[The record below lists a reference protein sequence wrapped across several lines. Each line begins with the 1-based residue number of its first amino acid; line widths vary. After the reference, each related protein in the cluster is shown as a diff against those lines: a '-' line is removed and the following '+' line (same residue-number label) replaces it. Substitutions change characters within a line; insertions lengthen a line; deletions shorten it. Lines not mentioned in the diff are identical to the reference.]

1 MKSVCL
7 KISRYVAVFLT
18 AMMLGGLTAEA
29 TAADYPTAYLPDNF
43 GVLPKKIK
51 PNPTNKPMKPAKRPW
66 ELTEAQRAYA
76 LVGTP
81 FTREALAS
89 VEGKT
94 FRTAKKSFK
103 TGLDLFRQGR
113 RVEATPYLLQA
124 YEVNPNNLLLNVL
137 LGHCNTASTMTRWSA
152 EPYLRKALQIDPEN
166 YEARYDLARLYVSRY
181 KLDSAIILFQQ
192 CLSKPGLDT
201 MAVNRCLRRIKEC
214 RYAQIKMTKPGRLFV
229 DNLGTTFNSPYPDYA
244 PLISADEETFYFTS
258 LRPGAVTEDLDLYSG
273 LSFEDIYYAYRD
285 SIVDTIWHVYNA
297 GEPVNT
303 KGHDATSG
311 IAPDESTFYVYRGLK
326 RQGEIFTAQ
335 FDTNGWGKPHR
346 KDESEET
353 GTAISQEQTISFTF
367 DGKEA
372 YFASDREGG
381 YGGFDIWM
389 MRKDDNGKWGAA
401 INLGPDIN
409 TPFDEISPFIVA
421 DGKSMFFSS
430 NGHPNMGGLDVFYAQ
445 KKDNDTSWDEPKN
458 LGWPINTVEND
469 AFYRHSVSGK
479 TAYYASER
487 MGESVGGYDVYKIT
501 YMGEEKGVITQ
512 SEDQLIAYITKPVS
526 ESVSEAAAEIQ
537 ITPITLLKGFVYD
550 DYTKDP
556 LGADVVMVDNDL
568 QKEIAVFRSNPRTGR
583 FMIQLPAGHNYAITV
598 RRAGYLFHSENFDIP
613 VVSEYQE
620 VYKEFPLKNVSVGS
634 RVVLRNIFYEF
645 DKSTLLPQ
653 SYVELDRLYKLLVDV
668 PTIKIEISGHT
679 DNKGSAAYNQKLSDS
694 RAKSVVDYLVGR
706 GISIDRLTFVGFGLT
721 QPIATNET
729 DEGRALNRRTEFKI
743 IENNM
748 EEPQGFGRRQP
759 KQQIVV
765 EPSNPDN
772 PDNVIMNEGSNAQPQ
787 VEQPAQQPE
796 QPVQPTE
803 PAEQQTTG
811 EDPATK
817 TE

>member
-1 MKSVCL
+1 MKSVCFKL
-7 KISRYVAVFLT
+7 SRYVAVFL
-18 AMMLGGLTAEA
+18 AALMLGGVSVQAA
-29 TAADYPTAYLPDNF
+29 TVDNPTVLPDNF
-43 GVLPKKIK
+43 GVLPKKEK
-51 PNPTNKPMKPAKRPW
+51 DNPTNKPVKPVKRPW

-76 LVGTP
+76 NVGTP
-81 FTREALAS
+81 FTRAALSS
-89 VEGKT
+89 VDGKT
-94 FRTAKKSFK
+94 YRTALKSYK
-103 TGLDLFRQGR
+103 TGLDLFRQAR
-113 RVEATPYLLQA
+113 RVEATPYLMEA
-124 YEVNPNNLLLNVL
+124 YDVNPNNLLLNVL

-152 EPYLRKALQIDPEN
+152 EPYLRKALEIDPEN

-181 KLDSAIILFQQ
+181 KLDSAIMLFEQ

-201 MAVNRCLRRIKEC
+201 MAVDRCLQRIKEC
-214 RYAQIKMTKPGRLFV
+214 KYAQIKMKKPGRLFV
-229 DNLGTTFNSPYPDYA
+229 DNLGVTFNSPYPEYA
-244 PLISADEETFYFTS
+244 PLVSADEEMFYFTS
-258 LRPGAVTEDLDLYSG
+258 LRPGAVTEDLDVYSG

-311 IAPDESTFYVYRGLK
+311 IAPDESVFYVYRGAK
-326 RQGEIFTAQ
+326 RQGEIFTSQ
-335 FDTNGWGKPHR
+335 FDTTGWQKPKR
-346 KDESEET
+346 QEESRET
-353 GTAISQEQTISFTF
+353 GTRISQEQTISFTF
-367 DGKEA
+367 DGRVA

-381 YGGFDIWM
+381 FGGFDIWM
-389 MRKDDNGKWGAA
+389 MRKDSTGNGGWGEP
-401 INLGPDIN
+401 INLGPEIN
-409 TPFDEISPFIVA
+409 TPKDEISPFVVP
-421 DGKSMFFSS
+421 DGKSLFFSS
-430 NGHPNMGGLDVFYAQ
+430 NGHQTMGGLDIFYSQ
-445 KKDNDTSWDEPKN
+445 KGKTDTSWSEPKN

-469 AFYRHSVSGK
+469 AFYRLSATGK

-487 MGESVGGYDVYKIT
+487 MGESVGGYDIYKIT

-526 ESVSEAAAEIQ
+526 ESVSEAAAEIE

-568 QKEIAVFRSNPRTGR
+568 QQEIAVFKSNPRTGR

-598 RRAGYLFHSENFDIP
+598 RRNGYLFHSENFDIP
-613 VVSEYQE
+613 AISEYQE

-645 DKSTLLPQ
+645 DKATLLPQ
-653 SYVELDRLYKLLVDV
+653 SYVELDRLYKLLVEV

-679 DNKGSAAYNQKLSDS
+679 DNKGSASYNQGLSER

-706 GISIDRLTFVGFGLT
+706 GISIDRLTFIGYGLA
-721 QPIATNET
+721 QPIATNDTE
-729 DEGRALNRRTEFKI
+729 EGRALNRRTEFKI

-748 EEPQGFGRRQP
+748 EEAPASRRQP
-759 KQQIVV
+759 KQQIIV

-772 PDNVIMNEGSNAQPQ
+772 PEGIIMNEGTNAQPQ
-787 VEQPAQQPE
+787 VESPAS
-796 QPVQPTE
+796 PTE
-803 PAEQQTTG
+803 
-811 EDPATK
+811 
-817 TE
+817 

>member
-1 MKSVCL
+1 MKSVCFKL
-7 KISRYVAVFLT
+7 SRYVAVFL
-18 AMMLGGLTAEA
+18 AALMLGGVSVQAA
-29 TAADYPTAYLPDNF
+29 TVDNPTVLPDNF
-43 GVLPKKIK
+43 GVLPKKEK
-51 PNPTNKPMKPAKRPW
+51 DNPTNKPVKPVKRPW

-76 LVGTP
+76 NVGTP
-81 FTREALAS
+81 FTRAALSS
-89 VEGKT
+89 VDGKT
-94 FRTAKKSFK
+94 YRTALKSYK
-103 TGLDLFRQGR
+103 TGLDLFRQAR
-113 RVEATPYLLQA
+113 RVEATPYLLEA
-124 YEVNPNNLLLNVL
+124 YDVNPNNLLLNVL

-152 EPYLRKALQIDPEN
+152 EPYLRKALEIDPEN

-181 KLDSAIILFQQ
+181 KLDSAIMLFEQ

-201 MAVNRCLRRIKEC
+201 MAVDRCLQRIKEC
-214 RYAQIKMTKPGRLFV
+214 KYAQIKMKKPGRLFV
-229 DNLGTTFNSPYPDYA
+229 DNLGVTFNSPYPEYA
-244 PLISADEETFYFTS
+244 PLVSADEEMVYFTS
-258 LRPGAVTEDLDLYSG
+258 LRPGAVTEDLDVYSG

-311 IAPDESTFYVYRGLK
+311 IAPDESVFYVYRGAK
-326 RQGEIFTAQ
+326 RQGEIFTSQ
-335 FDTNGWGKPHR
+335 FDTTGWQKPKR
-346 KDESEET
+346 QEESRET
-353 GTAISQEQTISFTF
+353 GTRISQEQTISFTF
-367 DGKEA
+367 DGRVA

-381 YGGFDIWM
+381 FGGFDIWM
-389 MRKDDNGKWGAA
+389 MRKDSTGNGGWGEP
-401 INLGPDIN
+401 INLGPEIN
-409 TPFDEISPFIVA
+409 TPKDEISPFVVP
-421 DGKSMFFSS
+421 DGKSLFFSS
-430 NGHPNMGGLDVFYAQ
+430 NGHQTMGGLDIFYSQ
-445 KKDNDTSWDEPKN
+445 KGKTDTSWSEPKN

-469 AFYRHSVSGK
+469 AFYRLSATGK

-487 MGESVGGYDVYKIT
+487 MGESVGGYDIYKIT

-526 ESVSEAAAEIQ
+526 ESVSEAAAEIE

-568 QKEIAVFRSNPRTGR
+568 QQEIAVFKSNPRTGR

-598 RRAGYLFHSENFDIP
+598 RRNGYLFHSENFDIP
-613 VVSEYQE
+613 AISEYQE

-645 DKSTLLPQ
+645 DKATLLPQ
-653 SYVELDRLYKLLVDV
+653 SYVELDRLYKLLVEV

-679 DNKGSAAYNQKLSDS
+679 DNKGSASYNQGLSER

-706 GISIDRLTFVGFGLT
+706 GISIDRLTFIGYGLA
-721 QPIATNET
+721 QPIATNDTE
-729 DEGRALNRRTEFKI
+729 EGRALNRRTEFKI

-748 EEPQGFGRRQP
+748 EEAPASRRQP
-759 KQQIVV
+759 KQQIIV

-772 PDNVIMNEGSNAQPQ
+772 PEGIIMNEGTNAQPQ
-787 VEQPAQQPE
+787 VESPAS
-796 QPVQPTE
+796 PTE
-803 PAEQQTTG
+803 
-811 EDPATK
+811 
-817 TE
+817 